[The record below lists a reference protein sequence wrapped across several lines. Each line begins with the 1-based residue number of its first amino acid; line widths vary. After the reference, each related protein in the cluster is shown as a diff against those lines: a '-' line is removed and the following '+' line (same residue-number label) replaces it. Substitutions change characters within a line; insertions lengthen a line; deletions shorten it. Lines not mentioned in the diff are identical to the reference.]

1 MGKLIISRD
10 GEVLQTVRLDKE
22 RIHIGRRRRNDI
34 VLDHPTVS
42 GEHAVIVTI
51 LDDSYLEDLASTN
64 GSFVNGHRVSKHFLQ
79 HQDRITLAKFQLQ
92 FISDGV
98 RTFDA
103 AATAGTP
110 AAGHLEVLTGSN
122 AGKRLNLTKASTT
135 LGRPGVQV
143 VAISRALDG
152 YSIVQ
157 TEGEAGALLN
167 GAVIGSLPRPL
178 AHADEIELSGT
189 KMAFRLETPIST

>member
-1 MGKLIISRD
+1 VGKLIISRD
-10 GEVLQTVRLDKE
+10 GEVLQTVQLDKE
-22 RIHIGRRRRNDI
+22 RMRIGRRRHNDI

-42 GEHAVIVTI
+42 GEHAVIVTM

-64 GSFVNGHRVSKHFLQ
+64 GSFVNGHRVGKHFLQ
-79 HQDRITLAKFQLQ
+79 HQDRITLAKFQLE

-103 AATAGTP
+103 AAAP

-122 AGKRLNLTKASTT
+122 AGKRLDLTKASTT

-143 VAISRALDG
+143 VAISRAADG
-152 YSIVQ
+152 YRIVQ

-167 GAVIGSLPRPL
+167 GTVIGSLPRPL

-189 KMAFRLETPIST
+189 KMVFRLETPIST